1 MNKYVKNKYI
11 YTVSYIKYY
20 IKIIF
25 NHIPGALATPSRLI
39 SRCVGV
45 IVVVVVDTFTYHFCS
60 QN

>member
-39 SRCVGV
+39 PRNIELAHAILGSLENL
-45 IVVVVVDTFTYHFCS
+45 F
-60 QN
+60 